1 MCCDHFLVSGNS
13 VIPGRKMA
21 EEFEVVASSSKK
33 KLKRGSYNQYLSEP
47 GAKIPRTTLKRWPKK
62 TLQTTS
68 ISPSADNSKDDLDI
82 TSSKYSNATCVISSS
97 IVTET
102 APAELAYRSLHQTE
116 LWPENASSIL
126 HLDEYA
132 VDYDDNKLSF
142 ETQSDESNLPE
153 GDFEEISKP
162 TESEQATIE
171 LTISSE
177 GEGDQQYGER
187 EYLDALISEECAN
200 DQNRDP
206 KEKTFADVPLYDGA
220 PISVAVSMLLIVT
233 FAIRH
238 SLTGLAIVDLLTL
251 VSLHCAL
258 PNQCASSIALLKKF
272 FMRLKNPIE
281 FHYYCTFCMQYQGL
295 SLAEDKLCRNRCCLK
310 DLNKKENSSYFI
322 IIPLMCQLRDLV
334 QSKYYFCEP
343 QMVKCFKCFSRHH

>member
-1 MCCDHFLVSGNS
+1 
-13 VIPGRKMA
+13 MA
-21 EEFEVVASSSKK
+21 EK
-33 KLKRGSYNQYLSEP
+33 N
-47 GAKIPRTTLKRWPKK
+47 
-62 TLQTTS
+62 LQTTS
-68 ISPSADNSKDDLDI
+68 ISPSAANSKDDLGI

-126 HLDEYA
+126 HLDEYT

-177 GEGDQQYGER
+177 DEGDQQYGER

-200 DQNRDP
+200 NQNRDP

-238 SLTGLAIVDLLTL
+238 SLTELAIVDLLTL

-258 PNQCASSIALLKKF
+258 PNQCASSIALLKKI

-281 FHYYCTFCMQYQGL
+281 FHYYCT
-295 SLAEDKLCRNRCCLK
+295 
-310 DLNKKENSSYFI
+310 
-322 IIPLMCQLRDLV
+322 
-334 QSKYYFCEP
+334 
-343 QMVKCFKCFSRHH
+343 

>member
-1 MCCDHFLVSGNS
+1 M
-13 VIPGRKMA
+13 
-21 EEFEVVASSSKK
+21 
-33 KLKRGSYNQYLSEP
+33 
-47 GAKIPRTTLKRWPKK
+47 
-62 TLQTTS
+62 
-68 ISPSADNSKDDLDI
+68 
-82 TSSKYSNATCVISSS
+82 
-97 IVTET
+97 
-102 APAELAYRSLHQTE
+102 AYRSLHQTE

-142 ETQSDESNLPE
+142 ENQSDESNLPE

-206 KEKTFADVPLYDGA
+206 KQKTFADVPLYDGA

-272 FMRLKNPIE
+272 FMRLKNPFE

-295 SLAEDKLCRNRCCLK
+295 SLAEDNLCRNTCCLK
-310 DLNKKENSSYFI
+310 DLNKKENSSYFF

-334 QSKYYFCEP
+334 Q
-343 QMVKCFKCFSRHH
+343 